1 MSYHFEYTRT
11 VARPER
17 AAAPAPPA
25 PAPPTPAPRTVSCK
39 LKWKILTLFSVQ
51 TDIVYIKQNLKT
63 DTYTFPVPPPPA
75 PAPPPPAPAAAEE
88 SDAENVVIKCNYLF
102 C

>member
-39 LKWKILTLFSVQ
+39 LKWKILTLFSV
-51 TDIVYIKQNLKT
+51 
-63 DTYTFPVPPPPA
+63 
-75 PAPPPPAPAAAEE
+75 
-88 SDAENVVIKCNYLF
+88 
-102 C
+102 